1 MIKEKHYFTLYDS
14 KDDDSDGT
22 DIEETRYPYY
32 DDNLD
37 LAGYSADWRDSKTGR
52 FVAIVD
58 FNADGDEGR
67 VRYCPHCESFGFK
80 YKLGAKMLKHGEK
93 PAPDHDQWLSCY
105 ECGNTFPRHETFVNS
120 KIKDSVETTDNP
132 FENENTILGVDSRA
146 DQRRKGRKPKSKR
159 LKTEENEDPDIQREI
174 DRHGSDNVHIMQ

>member
-1 MIKEKHYFTLYDS
+1 MIKEKHYFTLYDG

-37 LAGYSADWRDSKTGR
+37 LAGYNSELRDSKTGR
-52 FVAIVD
+52 FICVVD
-58 FNADGDEGR
+58 FNAEGEGK
-67 VRYCPHCESFGFK
+67 VRFCPHCESFGFK
-80 YKLGAKMLKHGEK
+80 HKLGAKILKHEEK

-105 ECGNTFPRHETFVNS
+105 ECYNTFPRHQTFVNS

-132 FENENTILGVDSRA
+132 FENESTVLSMESRA
-146 DQRRKGRKPKSKR
+146 TQRKKGKGRKSR
-159 LKTEENEDPDIQREI
+159 FANYQNEDPDIQRDLDKGI
-174 DRHGSDNVHIMQ
+174 LLTVSNF